1 MKTINLTGA
10 EQKFLDTITRLDL
23 EAIGFSAA
31 DQRVAAGLR
40 AKLKDEPME
49 PAVSHKLTPRVPP
62 AADGPKQI
70 GLAVLRLTPSYRHSD
85 K

>member
-1 MKTINLTGA
+1 MKVINLTGA

-40 AKLKDEPME
+40 EKLVGAPQE
-49 PAVSHKLTPRVPP
+49 PAIPSPLKTRLVVENSHE
-62 AADGPKQI
+62 I
-70 GLAVLRLTPSYRHSD
+70 GFKILKLTPSYRHSD